1 MPRVVIAIIMP
12 NNGTRQYQESAN
24 LSVRYMT
31 QQTFYLD
38 QKLNDFDEFCFN
50 ARNWDLDYRQLES
63 GRFSSELLMIGN
75 DTTIF
80 TRAKLGRRILQKGAP
95 PQGLITFGL
104 LVDPIVNIYWRNIDV
119 SGDKL
124 FIFPPGGELHSITQA
139 DFDVFVVSLTEQK
152 LNQVCASLEL
162 PEFHC
167 LIDRNEVFQCDSQ
180 MLSAFRH
187 GLLSFER
194 ELTMSNDLSS
204 YSMQLEQ
211 LEHELAERLI
221 RIVAKSQHPITR
233 KPARKRDH
241 ALQAAENFIHESGN
255 CVVTIPELCD
265 TCNVSERTLEYAFR
279 ERYGMTPKA
288 YTLIHRLNNVRKHL
302 RAADPETNQVSTIAQ
317 QHDFWHMG
325 QFSSSYRKLFAE
337 RPSETLKATA

>member
-1 MPRVVIAIIMP
+1 MPRVVIDTIMP

-167 LIDRNEVFQCDSQ
+167 LIERNEVFQCDSQ

-204 YSMQLEQ
+204 YHMQLEQ
-211 LEHELAERLI
+211 LEHELAEWLI
-221 RIVAKSQHPITR
+221 RIVAESRQPIAR
-233 KPARKRDH
+233 KPARKRDR
-241 ALQAAENFIHESGN
+241 ALQSAECYIRESGN
-255 CVVTIPELCD
+255 TIVTIPELCD
-265 TCNVSERTLEYAFR
+265 VCNASQHTLEYAFR
-279 ERYGMTPKA
+279 ERYGLTPKE
-288 YTLIHRLNNVRKHL
+288 YTLVYRLNNVRKQL
-302 RAADPETNQVSTIAQ
+302 RAADPQANQVSAIAQ
-317 QHDFWHMG
+317 QHGFWHMG
-325 QFSSSYRKLFAE
+325 QFSSSYRRLFAE
-337 RPSETLKATA
+337 LPSTTLKTSA